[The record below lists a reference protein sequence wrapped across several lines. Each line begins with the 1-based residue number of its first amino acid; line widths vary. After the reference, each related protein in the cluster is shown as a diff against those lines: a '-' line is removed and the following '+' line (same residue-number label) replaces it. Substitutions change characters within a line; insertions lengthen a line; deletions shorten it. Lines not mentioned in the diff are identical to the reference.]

1 MNKDPLNFGVS
12 GIFGRMGQN
21 PSINALTNAN
31 ALAQQQ
37 MAQQPQQDANAAEM
51 AKLQQ
56 EMALKRERMMME
68 LQLEREKMEAELE
81 LRRQELAAEA
91 ELRAMKAV
99 TDAEISTNLPR

>member
-37 MAQQPQQDANAAEM
+37 LAQQ
-51 AKLQQ
+51 
-56 EMALKRERMMME
+56 
-68 LQLEREKMEAELE
+68 QLMQPLTATI
-81 LRRQELAAEA
+81 LAAF
-91 ELRAMKAV
+91 LFS
-99 TDAEISTNLPR
+99 EILNLMQILFVLITFVGIYLARLSIVK

>member
-37 MAQQPQQDANAAEM
+37 MAQQQGAPGGLPAPQGPPSIAG
-51 AKLQQ
+51 
-56 EMALKRERMMME
+56 ALGG
-68 LQLEREKMEAELE
+68 
-81 LRRQELAAEA
+81 
-91 ELRAMKAV
+91 
-99 TDAEISTNLPR
+99 I